1 MGVQKL
7 NVGKDKTKKKEIAET
22 LLEQIDKAKT
32 IADVKE
38 ILKQIVAD

>member
-7 NVGKDKTKKKEIAET
+7 HVGKDKTKKKEVTQT
-22 LLEQIDKAKT
+22 LKEQIDKAKT

-38 ILKQIVAD
+38 ILKKIASQ

>member
-7 NVGKDKTKKKEIAET
+7 NVGKDKTKKKEVTQT